1 MKSPSYSKINQILA
15 SHPEDVRLLEE
26 AGILNSENVWEVR
39 TQRVIASLA
48 DKYYDLSKIKTEV
61 LEEIGSYE
69 LKDLEFEPGR
79 YEYAYDY
86 LGNLE
91 TACRTMG
98 LTELEIEETD
108 DGYKLGEQEAG
119 SIDELENAEARLS
132 EYSSNVARDLTDKV
146 GLPGIFYFGFSSD
159 FGDDAYRLFYA
170 FEDSDIPAL
179 QKLSPDIDWQT
190 APVEPGTQPQL
201 EASFEEILATLEQEG
216 CHEIA
221 LRLHSIL
228 REN

>member
-1 MKSPSYSKINQILA
+1 MKSPSYSKIQQVLS
-15 SHPEDVRLLEE
+15 SHPDDVRLLEE
-26 AGILNSENVWEVR
+26 AGILKPENVKEIR
-39 TQRVIASLA
+39 TQQVISSLA
-48 DKYYDLSKIKTEV
+48 DKYYELPKIKTEV
-61 LEEIGSYE
+61 LEEVGSYD

-98 LTELEIEETD
+98 LAEVGIEETD
-108 DGYKLGEQEAG
+108 DGYKLGDQVAG
-119 SIDELENAEARLS
+119 SIDELESAEAALA
-132 EYSSNVARDLTDKV
+132 EYSGNVARDLTARV

-170 FEDSDIPAL
+170 FEDSDVPEL
-179 QKLSPDIDWQT
+179 QKLGCDIQVPEADP
-190 APVEPGTQPQL
+190 APQQAPA